1 MVNLN
6 TPKEVFDAR
15 RIAKAAVP
23 PEVYA
28 HTLRVVE
35 RIKGDTVVIW
45 VNPEMVHETVVA
57 YLHDVLEDSDLLV
70 ADLIDYGFNGLVVD
84 AVEVLT
90 RHELVTYAEYIERVK
105 HYGGAAKAVKIADLE
120 DHLAE
125 VETLKPSLKRR
136 YEKALAILTDPE
148 GWEQSK
154 SSATPMD
161 LPSDWK
167 AKGC

>member
-15 RIAKAAVP
+15 RIAKAALP

-35 RIKGDTVVIW
+35 RIRGDTVVIW
-45 VNPEMVHETVVA
+45 VNPEMVRETVVA
-57 YLHDVLEDSDLLV
+57 YLHDVLEDSEWSLT
-70 ADLIDYGFNGLVVD
+70 DLIESGFNKFTVD
-84 AVEVLT
+84 AVEMLT
-90 RHELVTYAEYIERVK
+90 RHPLVTYTEYIESVK
-105 HYGGAAKAVKIADLE
+105 HFGGAAKAVKIADLE

-136 YEKALAILTDPE
+136 YEKALAILSTGVDRRE
-148 GWEQSK
+148 VGRYIQS
-154 SSATPMD
+154 
-161 LPSDWK
+161 
-167 AKGC
+167 